1 MANETLGLN
10 DDFTLDPDY
19 QAKLDV
25 IENGGLNGEIIDHTK
40 HFDEFFPSLEKFLR
54 RAVEYSK
61 NPNKTVNMNHL
72 DYGIHVPDELGV
84 EQEAIDYVL
93 PFYNSID
100 SRTGLDWRNVM
111 PITLLPAVLGALG
124 AVIVNPNLVT
134 SKYGK
139 RANELEVRVVKS
151 LAKILGF
158 KDLAKAG
165 GLSLEGG
172 TKGNMYG
179 YIFGLR
185 KAFPNVKETGLM
197 NVKEKFLFI
206 NSQAGHFSNF
216 TNLAAIGVGRQNSI
230 RIPCHS
236 DASINLDKLK
246 ETLFSCMENNI
257 VVPTILITVGT
268 TDACAI
274 DDVRAVR
281 EIIDEASKQFPKMH
295 KPHLHIDAAIGWAFS
310 FFNNYDTAANPLHFT
325 ESFIEKLPEIQAKSR
340 NLNLADSVTVDV
352 HKTGFTPYSCSFLVV
367 KDKEDFEHLMWDAS
381 EFKYFDPSESK
392 IAPVQYSLECTRS
405 SIGIYAAAMAFNTL
419 GIEGYQTLLA
429 ASLQYSDMLKQRF
442 MSFNNIGVINK
453 SLGFTT
459 LFRPYPSFVKDAEA
473 LLKREIKDPDFQT
486 QSKQLSVFVDDFFK
500 FWELHK
506 KPDTPLLDH
515 IKSGAWGQY
524 GKHDYELTAWKAYLL
539 NPRAGRYLKRFVDE
553 FIALRREYERQL
565 PEEYLAE
572 IKSICSFNAIST
584 ESAPE

>member
-1 MANETLGLN
+1 MKYRELALD
-10 DDFTLDPDY
+10 DDFSLNPEY

-25 IENGGLNGEIIDHTK
+25 IENGGLNGEMIDETH
-40 HFDEFFPSLEKFLR
+40 HFDQFFPSLEKFLR
-54 RAVEYSK
+54 KAVEYSQ
-61 NPNKTVNMNHL
+61 NPNKTVNMNYL

-139 RANELEVRVVKS
+139 RANELELRVVKS

-158 KDLAKAG
+158 KDIAKAG

-185 KAFPNVKETGLM
+185 KAFPQIKETGLM
-197 NVKEKFLFI
+197 DLKQKFLFI

-230 RIPCHS
+230 RIPCNS
-236 DASINLDKLK
+236 SATINIEKLR
-246 ETLFSCMENNI
+246 ETLGNCMENGI
-257 VVPTILITVGT
+257 VVPTVLVTVGT

-274 DDVRAVR
+274 DDVKAVR
-281 EIIDEASKQFPKMH
+281 EVIDQVSAKFPEMH
-295 KPHLHIDAAIGWAFS
+295 KPHLHIDAAIGWAFA
-310 FFNNYDTAANPLHFT
+310 FFNDYDCKTNPLHFT
-325 ESFIEKLPEIQAKSR
+325 ESFIHKLPEIQNKVR
-340 NLNLADSVTVDV
+340 HLGLADSITVDV

-367 KDKEDFEHLMWDAS
+367 KNKEDFEHLMWDAS
-381 EFKYFDPSESK
+381 EFKYFDPSEAK

-405 SIGIYAAAMAFNTL
+405 SIGIYSAAMAFNTL
-419 GIEGYQTLLA
+419 GIEGYQTLLG
-429 ASLQYSDMLKQRF
+429 ASLQYSDMLKHKF
-442 MSFNNIGVINK
+442 MSFRNIGVINT

-459 LFRPYPSFVKDAEA
+459 LFRPYPSFVQNAEA
-473 LLKREIKDPDFQT
+473 LLEREVTDENFQK
-486 QSKQLSVFVDDFFK
+486 QSKRLSEFVDDFYK

-524 GKHDYELTAWKAYLL
+524 GNHDYELTAWKAYLL
-539 NPRAGRYLKRFVDE
+539 NPRAGRYIKDFLEE
-553 FIALRREYERQL
+553 FLALRNEYERQL

-572 IKSICSFNAIST
+572 LKVML
-584 ESAPE
+584 EE